1 MTAPTETPTHEPVSL
16 DALSLE
22 LGGTT
27 FYDKVYGCWLGKNAG
42 GTLGTP
48 LEKTFGEDEPF
59 DVWWYPELQ
68 EGGLPNDDLE
78 MQLAWLKA
86 IEEVGPGLTSRDM
99 ARYWLD
105 HVGYNFDEYGLSK
118 TNLRLGLE
126 PPISGL
132 HNNWFVDCMGC
143 PIRSEIW
150 ACVAPGAPRVAAR
163 YAILDGICDHAGGES
178 VYGELFNVAV
188 ESAAF
193 LLSDANLLI
202 DIGLSYVPEGSKTAA
217 AIRAAVSAH
226 QDGLDWKAARER
238 VREATPHYNAQY
250 SPLNLGFQ
258 VIGLLYG
265 RDFGEGICMTVNC
278 GYDTDSSGAAIGSY
292 LGILAGK
299 SGLPARWIEP
309 LGDGVATN
317 ESWGGV
323 RHLSDGPN
331 PIPADLDELATR
343 IRRVAYRVL
352 TEHGVLDG
360 DGVLRTSVEDL
371 YCDAA
376 TASLRDADP
385 STVRFEGKDFDTLVD
400 YRGTP
405 VVVPGETRE
414 FRATLVSNR
423 ADDVE
428 TRLNLYGPGGWEV
441 DGQQDLT
448 VPGYGS
454 VTTAFTFTPGA
465 PASVRPSNLLWLEP
479 VLTGRPAPASIP
491 VVMVG
496 ATALRVAG
504 PFPRAGEDDDSL
516 LAKAFPPEERGA
528 DPHHADARPGDWRGR
543 FSRGHDL
550 ELSDLLTADGA
561 YYVQL
566 FLQAPAARSVHLVV
580 DSNLP
585 SRVWV
590 NGADVRTRS
599 GYNNLRPNLSGPP
612 GSGGMVDLVDGW
624 NEVLV
629 KLVRDDRP
637 EPGECHVLLSD
648 GPRFFNGLY
657 DIGRSSFPWS

>member
-1 MTAPTETPTHEPVSL
+1 LTGQVTNPPQS
-16 DALSLE
+16 DLSLE
-22 LGGTT
+22 LAGDTY
-27 FYDKVYGCWLGKNAG
+27 YDKVYGCWLGKNAG

-118 TNLRLGLE
+118 ANLRLGLE
-126 PPISGL
+126 PPVSGL

-163 YAILDGICDHAGGES
+163 YAILDGVCDHAGGES

-193 LLSDANLLI
+193 LLSDPQLLI

-217 AIRAAVSAH
+217 AVKAAVAAH
-226 QDGLDWKAARER
+226 ADGLDWKAARER
-238 VREATPHYNAQY
+238 VRVATPHYNAQY

-265 RDFGEGICMTVNC
+265 KDFGEGICMTVNC

-299 SGLPARWIEP
+299 SGLPGKWIDP
-309 LGDGVATN
+309 LGDGIATN

-331 PIPADLDELATR
+331 PIPANLDELTRR

-360 DGVLRTSVEDL
+360 DGVLRTTVDDL
-371 YCDAA
+371 YCDDTTEA
-376 TASLRDADP
+376 LRDADP
-385 STVRFEGKDFDTLVD
+385 STVRFEAKDFDTLVN
-400 YRGTP
+400 YHGSP
-405 VVVPGETRE
+405 VAVPGGPRE
-414 FRATLVSNR
+414 ISATLVSNR
-423 ADDVE
+423 ADDVAA
-428 TRLNLYGPGGWEV
+428 RLNFYGPEGWEIGG
-441 DGQQDLT
+441 GQDVT

-454 VTTAFTFTPGA
+454 VTATFGLTPG
-465 PASVRPSNLLWLEP
+465 PPSSVEPSNLLWLEP
-479 VLTGRPAPASIP
+479 VLTARPAPASIP
-491 VVMVG
+491 IVTVG
-496 ATALRVAG
+496 ATAVRLAG
-504 PFPRAGEDDDSL
+504 PFARGEDDDDSL
-516 LAKAFPPEERGA
+516 LAKPFPPEQVTDNMQAE
-528 DPHHADARPGDWRGR
+528 DTRPGEWQTRWAP
-543 FSRGHDL
+543 GHDL
-550 ELSDLLTADGA
+550 DLSSVLTAAGV

-566 FLQAPAARSVHLVV
+566 FLRSPDERNVHLVV

-585 SRVWV
+585 SKVWL
-590 NGADVRTRS
+590 NGSDVRTRS
-599 GYNNLRPNLSGPP
+599 GYNHLRPNYSGPP
-612 GSGGMVDLVDGW
+612 GAGGMVELVEGW

-629 KLVRDDRP
+629 KLVRDDRDLV
-637 EPGECHVLLSD
+637 GECHLLLSD
-648 GPRFFNGLY
+648 GPRFFNGAY